1 MRFGGSQ
8 RTISRRLARMGFAAA
23 VVASSAAIGFVAS
36 KVWPLPRA
44 GAGVLDFNLLSAT
57 VAPPVQPER
66 LGSPGAPP
74 EAVQTGA
81 TPQASHKETA
91 ASLPAGP
98 AASAGVEPRPK
109 APRVAAVSPEAP
121 PSLAAAVDNKVVAPP
136 AREAAADPDDDETAD
151 QRRAAK
157 SADAKRQRKGRWA
170 QSAARNRSRP
180 TAVAQ
185 SQSPAPGGNFQHDYT
200 LRDFMAGSAP
210 RY

>member
-1 MRFGGSQ
+1 MRFGESQ
-8 RTISRRLARMGFAAA
+8 RTIFRRLARMGFAAA

-57 VAPPVQPER
+57 VSPPVQPER
-66 LGSPGAPP
+66 LASPGAPP

-81 TPQASHKETA
+81 TPQASHKEA
-91 ASLPAGP
+91 AATLPAGP
-98 AASAGVEPRPK
+98 VEPKPK
-109 APRVAAVSPEAP
+109 APPVAAVSPEAP
-121 PSLAAAVDNKVVAPP
+121 PSLAAAVDNKVAAAP
-136 AREAAADPDDDETAD
+136 AREAAAESDDDDTAAD
-151 QRRAAK
+151 RRAAR
-157 SADAKRQRKGRWA
+157 SADGKRQRKGRWA

-185 SQSPAPGGNFQHDYT
+185 SQAPSPGGNFQHDYT